1 MLKSL
6 ILLGLLCLSRTSNA
20 EELSQNKYAKYLSY
34 PSVER
39 FREYV
44 SIDTSKEE
52 NLKYAVDFL
61 IKQATEIGI
70 PYAVYSPAGKP
81 IFVAT
86 VEGSDPS
93 LPSIMLNSHMDVVKV
108 DAKEWKYP
116 PFDAHMESKGD
127 IYGRGTQDTKDVC
140 IQLIEAIR
148 RLRKDNV
155 TLARTLHLT
164 VMPDEESGGYDG
176 IKAFIKTDVFKSM
189 NVGFALDEGLPSS
202 DDSLITTYVDRRPWQ
217 MEFTI
222 HGQGGHG
229 YTMPDGTAMEQ
240 TYKFISMVMAFRD
253 TQKKIVKSVDNFDY
267 GEYTSVNINMID
279 GGLAPNVIPSSIKVV
294 VDMRLSVK
302 ADADE
307 MQSMVYSWMQEA
319 GNETEVSYIRQEKQS
334 AATAIDDT
342 NPYWVTMNNTLN
354 DLGIKLNPIVCP
366 ATSDMLVLR
375 NLGIPAFGFTTK
387 SNTIARLHG
396 KDEYQNVETF
406 LRGID
411 IYTELVK
418 NLGNLN
424 NENTKKTC

>member
-1 MLKSL
+1 MFKSL
-6 ILLGLLCLSRTSNA
+6 ILLGFLFLLRRSNG
-20 EELSQNKYAKYLSY
+20 ELSQDKYAKYLSY

-39 FREYV
+39 FREYI

-52 NLKYAVDFL
+52 NLRYAVDFW
-61 IKQATEIGI
+61 IRQAIEIGI

-86 VEGSDPS
+86 VEGTDPS

-108 DAKEWKYP
+108 DAKEWTYP
-116 PFDAHMESKGD
+116 PFTAHMDSNGD
-127 IYGRGTQDTKDVC
+127 IYGRGTQDTKDVG
-140 IQLIEAIR
+140 IQLIETIR
-148 RLRKDNV
+148 RLRRDNV

-164 VMPDEESGGYDG
+164 VMPDEESGGYHG
-176 IKAFIKTDVFKSM
+176 LKAFVKTDEFKAL

-202 DDSLITTYVDRRPWQ
+202 DDSLVATYVDRRPWQ

-222 HGQGGHG
+222 HGKGGHG
-229 YTMPDGTAMEQ
+229 YTMPVGSAMEQ
-240 TYKFISMVMAFRD
+240 TYKFISLVMAYRE
-253 TQKKIVKSVDNFDY
+253 TQKQIANSVKTSDY
-267 GEYTSVNINMID
+267 GEYTSVNINMLD
-279 GGLAPNVIPSSIKVV
+279 GGLAPNIIPSSIKVV
-294 VDMRLSVK
+294 VDMRLAVK
-302 ADADE
+302 SDAEE
-307 MQSMVYSWMQEA
+307 MESMVYSWMQEA
-319 GNETEVSYIRQEKQS
+319 GNDTEISYIRQEKQS

-342 NPYWVTMNNTLN
+342 NPYWVSMNNTLN
-354 DLGIKLNPIVCP
+354 DLGIMITPVVCP

-387 SNTIARLHG
+387 SNTIARLHA

-418 NLGNLN
+418 NLGNIKS
-424 NENTKKTC
+424 EIIKKTC